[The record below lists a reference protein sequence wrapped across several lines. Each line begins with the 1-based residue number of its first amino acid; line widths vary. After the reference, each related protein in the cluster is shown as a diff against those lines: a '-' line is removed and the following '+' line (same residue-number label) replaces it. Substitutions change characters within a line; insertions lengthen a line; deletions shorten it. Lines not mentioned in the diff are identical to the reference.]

1 MATKTDYTLD
11 AEVRTDKGK
20 GASRRLRRTNK
31 VPAIMYGENKEAAN
45 LLLDHNQVL
54 RRLENEGFY
63 SHILTINING
73 SSQEAVL
80 RDVQRHPAKPM
91 VLHMDFQRISQDR
104 AIRVH
109 VPLHFINED
118 KCEGVKTGGGLISKV
133 LSEVEVECLPRYLP
147 EFIEVD
153 MTKVQL
159 GESLHLSNLQ
169 LPEGIKLTALSHGD
183 ATVAMV
189 YKPRAEVEEAPV
201 AATPAEGEAAA
212 AAPAEGAEAAPAG
225 EKGKGDKGK
234 A

>member
-1 MATKTDYTLD
+1 MANELYVLD
-11 AEVRTDKGK
+11 AELRTDKGK

-31 VPAIMYGENKEAAN
+31 IPAVLYGENKEAAP

-54 RRLENEGFY
+54 RKLENEAFY
-63 SHILTINING
+63 SHILTLNISG
-73 SSQEAVL
+73 KSQEAVL
-80 RDVQRHPAKPM
+80 RDVQRHPAKPHIM
-91 VLHMDFQRISQDR
+91 HMDFQRISQDR

-109 VPLHFINED
+109 VPLHFTNED

-147 EFIEVD
+147 EYIEVD

-169 LPEGIKLTALSHGD
+169 LPEGIKLVALSHGD

-201 AATPAEGEAAA
+201 AAVPAEGEAAA
-212 AAPAEGAEAAPAG
+212 AAPAEGADAAD
-225 EKGKGDKGK
+225 KGKGDKGK

>member
-1 MATKTDYTLD
+1 LY
-11 AEVRTDKGK
+11 
-20 GASRRLRRTNK
+20 GAD
-31 VPAIMYGENKEAAN
+31 KEAAP

-54 RRLENEGFY
+54 RRLENEAFY

-73 SSQEAVL
+73 TAQEAVL
-80 RDVQRHPAKPM
+80 RDVQRHPAKPHIM
-91 VLHMDFQRISQDR
+91 HMDFQRISQDR

-153 MTKVQL
+153 MAKVQL
-159 GESLHLSNLQ
+159 GESLHLSQLQ
-169 LPEGIKLTALSHGD
+169 LSEGVKLVALAHGD
-183 ATVAMV
+183 STVAMV
-189 YKPRAEVEEAPV
+189 YKPRAVEEEAPV

-212 AAPAEGAEAAPAG
+212 AAAPAAGAEGAD
-225 EKGKGDKGK
+225 KGGKGK
-234 A
+234 AE

>member
-1 MATKTDYTLD
+1 MAKVDFTLD
-11 AEVRTDKGK
+11 AEVRADKGK

-31 VPAIMYGENKEAAN
+31 VPAILYGADKEAAS

-54 RRLENEGFY
+54 RRLENEAFY

-73 SSQEAVL
+73 TAQEAVL

-91 VLHMDFQRISQDR
+91 VMHMDFQRISQDR

-153 MTKVQL
+153 MAKVQL
-159 GESLHLSNLQ
+159 GESLHLSQLQ
-169 LPEGIKLTALSHGD
+169 LSEGVKLVALAHG
-183 ATVAMV
+183 
-189 YKPRAEVEEAPV
+189 
-201 AATPAEGEAAA
+201 
-212 AAPAEGAEAAPAG
+212 
-225 EKGKGDKGK
+225 
-234 A
+234 